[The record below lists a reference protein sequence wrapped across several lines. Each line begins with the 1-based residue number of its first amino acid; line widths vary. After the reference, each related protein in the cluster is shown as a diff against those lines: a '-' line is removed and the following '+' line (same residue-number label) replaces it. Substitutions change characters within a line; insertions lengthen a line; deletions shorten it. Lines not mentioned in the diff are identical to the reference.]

1 MYLDD
6 LLIASKSM
14 SEHMVH
20 VKKVLLRLKD
30 AGLRLKPSK
39 CMIATEEIEY
49 LGHTLTPAG
58 VKPNSKKVEAAKN
71 FPIPKNVKEVKSFLG
86 LANFYRR
93 HIPDMATTSRTL
105 TALTRKNMEF
115 KWTVECEAAFNEI
128 KQ

>member
-1 MYLDD
+1 MSQLFAGKEWEFVSVYLDD

-71 FPIPKNVKEVKSFLG
+71 FPILKNVKEVKSFLG

-93 HIPDMATTSRTL
+93 HIPDL
-105 TALTRKNMEF
+105 
-115 KWTVECEAAFNEI
+115 
-128 KQ
+128 